1 MYVWSVSM
9 PARKL
14 RVEVFDDEG
23 NRYIVIVEGEVTR
36 KKAQCVLDIVEL
48 LGSVQKGTERMSPS
62 KSTKFSKTKLLIN
75 DRFAF
80 SWFSSR
86 DIVETYGKTFGDVI
100 ALSTASTYLAR
111 MTRRGFLMTEGPQNN
126 RKYRMFTELS
136 KSTLKSL
143 NKTSK

>member
-1 MYVWSVSM
+1 M

-23 NRYIVIVEGEVTR
+23 NRYTVIVEGEVTR

-48 LGSVQKGTERMSPS
+48 LGSVEENTKRMSLS
-62 KSTKFSKTKLLIN
+62 KSTKFSKIKLLIS

-86 DIVETYGKTFGDVI
+86 DITETYGKTFGDVI
-100 ALSTASTYLAR
+100 ALSTVSTYLAR
-111 MTRRGFLMTEGPQNN
+111 MTRRGFLMTEGPQSN
-126 RKYRMFTELS
+126 RKYRVVTKIS
-136 KSTLKSL
+136 KSILKSL
-143 NKTSK
+143 NKISK